1 MLDPETRR
9 MCREMGVPGLL
20 EALDM
25 VCEDPS
31 YAALAFEDKVK
42 VVIDYAHQEMSNKR
56 VASLLRS
63 AHLRMPQAD
72 ISNIDYEGRPLSREL
87 VLSLGT
93 SQFVDTATDILLQ
106 GFSGTGKSHL
116 ACALGKQACK
126 NGYRTLYVRTPD
138 MLEYR
143 AERIEAGWS
152 EGKVIGRFAPY
163 KVLILDEFLID
174 VPSTEEIHFLLELTE
189 RRYDCSSTI
198 YCSQHGTD
206 EWHRRLGGGAHAE
219 AILDR
224 IVHNCMRIEMGSV
237 NMRERISK
245 TRGASED
252 TARE

>member
-9 MCREMGVPGLL
+9 KCRELGVPGLL
-20 EALDM
+20 EAMDM

-31 YAALAFEDKVK
+31 YATLAFEERAKVA
-42 VVIDYAHQEMSNKR
+42 IDYAHQELLNKR
-56 VASLLRS
+56 VATLLRS

-72 ISNIDYEGRPLSREL
+72 ISNIDYEGRPLSRDL

-93 SQFVDTATDILLQ
+93 SQFVGAATDVLLQ

-138 MLEYR
+138 MLGYR
-143 AERIEAGWS
+143 AERMEAGWS
-152 EGKVIGRFAPY
+152 EGKVIAHFAPY

-189 RRYDCSSTI
+189 RRYDRSSTI
-198 YCSQHGTD
+198 YCSQYGTD

-224 IVHNCMRIEMGSV
+224 IVHNCIRIEMGDV
-237 NMRERISK
+237 NMRERISQ
-245 TRGASED
+245 
-252 TARE
+252 ARVMQADGIRS